1 MSDFPVKLGDTLDAE
16 VSYDDTSEPFTV
28 HLHDSTSGQ
37 SFSIRSAVPNAK
49 RTSAEWIAEAPSS
62 ATKILGLSH
71 FATIFFGKY
80 YTGVAQTDFAAVNG
94 IAGAI
99 GTFSKVSEITMVR
112 KDGAIK
118 ALPSPLSSDGSSFA
132 VTRE

>member
-80 YTGVAQTDFAAVNG
+80 YTGVAQTDFQVPAFEQGAASQLCQVLLQAQG
-94 IAGAI
+94 
-99 GTFSKVSEITMVR
+99 VR
-112 KDGAIK
+112 GNH
-118 ALPSPLSSDGSSFA
+118 GR
-132 VTRE
+132 V